1 MMFQSIQDYQK
12 YHTHSFRATFS
23 VAAETLSRW
32 LCRYNGVEGYWK
44 AATTVMKQ
52 YDVTL
57 SYKT

>member
-1 MMFQSIQDYQK
+1 MFQSIQDYQK

-23 VAAETLSRW
+23 VAAETLSR
-32 LCRYNGVEGYWK
+32 LFCRYNGVEGYLNK
-44 AATTVMKQ
+44 ATTVMKQ